1 MTSTSTSTAMTNLQ
15 LSTAKMRSLVD
26 MNSNIVLYPKS
37 ITIRVKLV
45 DIWNLRNN
53 LNVDHGE
60 HFV

>member
-45 DIWNLRNN
+45 DIWNLRSN
-53 LNVDHGE
+53 LNFDHGE